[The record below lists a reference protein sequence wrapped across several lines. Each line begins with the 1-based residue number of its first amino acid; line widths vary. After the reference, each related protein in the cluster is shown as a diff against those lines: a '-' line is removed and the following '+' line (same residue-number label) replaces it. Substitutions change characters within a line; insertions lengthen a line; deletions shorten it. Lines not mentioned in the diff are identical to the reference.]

1 MHSLV
6 ISKMDEIILSCL
18 SKNAKVST
26 KEIAVE
32 FRRNGI
38 DRTERAIL
46 GRIHRLEQEGA
57 ISGYTLKTGPQD
69 YGRKVIRFILISFKT
84 SKLFEERVAMFT
96 SYLSA
101 APFAAFAART
111 RGEYDWINIKVFPN
125 TKVANLESDFYR
137 TLFGDVID
145 KYVAFDLTPIKG
157 PDFAHA
163 ANHSKKEFYQFL
175 ETWIGDTSIKERIS
189 LKNAIQGS
197 DTS

>member
-69 YGRKVIRFILISFKT
+69 YGRKVIRFILIS
-84 SKLFEERVAMFT
+84 LQ
-96 SYLSA
+96 
-101 APFAAFAART
+101 
-111 RGEYDWINIKVFPN
+111 
-125 TKVANLESDFYR
+125 DFQ
-137 TLFGDVID
+137 TV
-145 KYVAFDLTPIKG
+145 
-157 PDFAHA
+157 
-163 ANHSKKEFYQFL
+163 
-175 ETWIGDTSIKERIS
+175 
-189 LKNAIQGS
+189 
-197 DTS
+197 

>member
-1 MHSLV
+1 MV
-6 ISKMDEIILSCL
+6 VARIDEIIMSCL
-18 SKNAKVST
+18 SQNAKMST
-26 KEIAVE
+26 KEIATE

-46 GRIHRLEQEGA
+46 GRIHRLEQNGT
-57 ISGYTLKTGPQD
+57 IPGYTLKTKPQS
-69 YGRKVIRFILISFKT
+69 YEGKVIRFILISFKT
-84 SKLFEERVAMFT
+84 SKLFEERAEMFT
-96 SYLSA
+96 NYLST

-125 TKVANLESDFYR
+125 TKVANMESDSYR

-145 KYVAFDLTPIKG
+145 KYMAFDLTPIKG

-175 ETWIGDTSIKERIS
+175 ETWIGSTIKEKTS
-189 LKNAIQGS
+189 LKNALQGS
-197 DTS
+197 STSK